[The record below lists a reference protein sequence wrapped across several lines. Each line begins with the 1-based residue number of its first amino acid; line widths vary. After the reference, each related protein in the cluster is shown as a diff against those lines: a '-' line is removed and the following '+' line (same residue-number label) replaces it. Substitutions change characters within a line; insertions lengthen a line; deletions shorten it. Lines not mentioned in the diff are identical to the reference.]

1 MPSASSIGNP
11 SSSLIKNV
19 PGGQVGNTGMVIVSS
34 VDISVVVGSVVGSG
48 VVVVGGLV
56 VVVVLGLARSRPMMG
71 LPPTVRN
78 LSLGLT
84 TGWLSR
90 P

>member
-1 MPSASSIGNP
+1 
-11 SSSLIKNV
+11 
-19 PGGQVGNTGMVIVSS
+19 MVVVSS
-34 VDISVVVGSVVGSG
+34 VVISVVVGSVVGSG

-56 VVVVLGLARSRPMMG
+56 VVVVVVVVLGLGRSRPMTG